1 MKATVLAVALACSG
15 VAFAA
20 DTTSTT
26 APPNQAAR
34 EARHMANL
42 ATLLDLSDAQKAKVQ
57 TILEAEHA
65 KMKAAFE
72 QSKSS
77 GTKPDFSQM
86 KALHQQVQTETLQ
99 QLTPVLSA
107 LQLKKFQTLQQ
118 MHQHHPYGHRGPPP
132 AGAGTPSSAPAA
144 TN

>member
-1 MKATVLAVALACSG
+1 MKATVLALALACSG

-26 APPNQAAR
+26 ASPNQAAR
-34 EARHMANL
+34 EAQHMANL
-42 ATLLDLSDAQKAKVQ
+42 ATLLDLTDAQKAKVQ

-77 GTKPDFSQM
+77 GTKPDFSAM
-86 KALHQQVQTETLQ
+86 KALHQQVEAETLQ

-118 MHQHHPYGHRGPPP
+118 MHHHPHGHHGPPP
-132 AGAGTPSSAPAA
+132 GSDSTSAPAA
-144 TN
+144 AN

>member
-1 MKATVLAVALACSG
+1 MKATVLALALACSG

-34 EARHMANL
+34 EAQHMANL
-42 ATLLDLSDAQKAKVQ
+42 ATLLDLTDAQKAKVQ

-72 QSKSS
+72 QSHAS
-77 GTKPDFSQM
+77 GSKPDFSQM
-86 KALHQQVQTETLQ
+86 KALHQQVEAETLQ

-118 MHQHHPYGHRGPPP
+118 MHHHPHGHRGPPP
-132 AGAGTPSSAPAA
+132 GSDSTAAPAA

>member
-1 MKATVLAVALACSG
+1 MKATVLALALACSG

-26 APPNQAAR
+26 ASPNQAAR
-34 EARHMANL
+34 EAQHMANL
-42 ATLLDLSDAQKAKVQ
+42 ATLLDLTDAQKAKVQ

-86 KALHQQVQTETLQ
+86 KALHQQVETETLQ

-118 MHQHHPYGHRGPPP
+118 MHRPHGHHRPPP
-132 AGAGTPSSAPAA
+132 DSGTSSSAPAA

>member
-1 MKATVLAVALACSG
+1 MKATVLALALACSG

-34 EARHMANL
+34 EAQHMANL
-42 ATLLDLSDAQKAKVQ
+42 ATLLDLTDAQKAKVQ
-57 TILEAEHA
+57 TILEAEHT

-86 KALHQQVQTETLQ
+86 KALHQQVETETLQ

-118 MHQHHPYGHRGPPP
+118 MHHHPHGHHGPPP
-132 AGAGTPSSAPAA
+132 GSGASPSSAAP